1 MVSREAGLFIRND
14 FGFRK
19 LAWEEMQKIYRP
31 RIVALAAQ
39 LISGIRLGHYTRW
52 GAPGIR
58 AQLLDTRTRKLEM
71 DFKME
76 GDNRSFHILNAVS
89 PAFTC
94 AMSFSEY
101 VFQKIDKRIA

>member
-1 MVSREAGLFIRND
+1 
-14 FGFRK
+14 
-19 LAWEEMQKIYRP
+19 MQKSYRP
-31 RIVALAAQ
+31 RLVKLAAE
-39 LISGIRLGHYTRW
+39 LVNDVRTEDYKEW

-76 GDNRSFHILNAVS
+76 GDGRSFHILNAVS

-94 AMSFSEY
+94 ALSFSEY
-101 VFQKIDKRIA
+101 AFKQIEKLIK